1 MSCNVDILNLRVEVL
16 AAAFSAAP
24 QLTLGATIDDL
35 PVPYYLVSLTLSSS
49 LLNFGTSE
57 LGVFVIIGQNERNIS
72 FSLSSQSPLYHV
84 TLQNSLVGPPA
95 VPIPTNKTTP
105 KPFRQPILLPPRK
118 PISLYTFGGTTAG
131 NRLVAYLAAELVK
144 KER

>member
-1 MSCNVDILNLRVEVL
+1 MSCSVDIFNLRVEVL
-16 AAAFSAAP
+16 AAAFTAAP
-24 QLTLGATIDDL
+24 ALTLGATIDDL

-49 LLNFGTSE
+49 LLNFGTGE
-57 LGVFVIIGQNERNIS
+57 LGVFVLLGTNEKNMS
-72 FSLSSQSPLYHV
+72 FSTAVRSPLYHV
-84 TLQNSLVGPPA
+84 TLNNSLTGPPA

-105 KPFRQPILLPPRK
+105 KPFRQPILLPPRT

-144 KER
+144 KDR